1 MLLGYAKAGLFRL
14 DLSEDILNETARVLR
29 DKFRRDG
36 YSIHESDQRLRS
48 IGNRVTPTEKLD
60 VVKEDPDDNRILECA
75 RAARSDYIVSEDKD
89 LLRLGNFEGAPVVT
103 IREFHATS
111 FDTASPT
118 LPKFID

>member
-48 IGNRVTPTEKLD
+48 I
-60 VVKEDPDDNRILECA
+60 
-75 RAARSDYIVSEDKD
+75 VSEDKG

-111 FDTASPT
+111 SDTASLT
-118 LPKFID
+118 